1 MKKIVSTL
9 LILLYTTTVYSA
21 SIGTITE
28 QTAAP
33 GSIIRNKNTISGTKG
48 TGIEMLDAVNT
59 TKGKVG
65 ITFEDATRVEVNEN
79 SKLVIDDFVYDPK
92 KGSGKLAMK
101 FAEGTVRYASGAIAH
116 KDPNSVNINTPSA
129 TIAVRGTDF
138 TATVDEVGAST
149 IILLPSCPKGWAD
162 IDRDCKTGII
172 DVINNAGTVTLN
184 KPFQG
189 TRVENRNT
197 PPLKPTILNLN
208 LDTINNLLIVS
219 PPKEIAKQQQEQTT
233 EKNYANM
240 LQTDVLNSKDLLKDE
255 LAGRNEFGDNPLMED
270 LLSQNFLAN
279 IFSILEQQIKTQRE
293 TVLKSALVK
302 DKDSLL
308 PDYDPNT
315 GVKASV
321 GATDVTLCK
330 NDGSNNQ
337 CIKTPRS
344 QNSTIIQGQGPV
356 SIQNRVNSGGNTSI
370 TVIQK

>member
-1 MKKIVSTL
+1 MKIYWTLFLLFFSTQS
-9 LILLYTTTVYSA
+9 IA
-21 SIGTITE
+21 SVGNITE
-28 QTAAP
+28 QTALP
-33 GSIIRNKNTISGTKG
+33 GTITRSSTNFSGTKG
-48 TGIEMLDAVNT
+48 VSIEMNDQIQT
-59 TKGKVG
+59 TKGKLG
-65 ITFEDATRVEVNEN
+65 ITFSDSTKVEINES

-92 KGSGKLAMK
+92 KGTGKLAMK
-101 FAEGTVRYASGAIAH
+101 FAEGTVRYASGAIAS
-116 KDPNSVNINTPSA
+116 KNPNAVNINTPSA

-149 IILLPSCPKGWAD
+149 IILLPSCPNGWAD
-162 IDRDCKTGII
+162 IERDCKTGII
-172 DVINNAGTVTLN
+172 DVMNNAGTVTLN

-197 PPLKPTILNLN
+197 APLKPAILSLN
-208 LDTINNLLIVS
+208 LDTINNLLIVA
-219 PPKEIAKQQQEQTT
+219 PPKEIAKQQEDEKS
-233 EKNYANM
+233 EKNSASM
-240 LQTDVLNSKDLLKDE
+240 LNENLLDSKDFLKDE
-255 LAGRNEFGDNPLMED
+255 LKSRNEFGDNPLLED
-270 LLSQNFLAN
+270 LLGQNFLAN
-279 IFSILEQQIKTQRE
+279 IFDILEQQIKNERKTI
-293 TVLKSALVK
+293 LKSALAQ

-356 SIQNRVNSGGNTSI
+356 SIQNRVNSGGSTTI

>member
-1 MKKIVSTL
+1 MKKI
-9 LILLYTTTVYSA
+9 ILLMLLYSTSVYSA

-28 QTAAP
+28 QSAAP

-48 TGIEMLDAVNT
+48 TGIEMLDSVNT

-65 ITFEDATRVEVNEN
+65 ITFEDSTKVEVNEN

-189 TRVENRNT
+189 TKVENRNT

-240 LQTDVLNSKDLLKDE
+240 LQTDVLSVKDLLKDE
-255 LAGRNEFGDNPLMED
+255 LAGRNEFGDNPLMEN
-270 LLSQNFLAN
+270 LLSQNFLSN
-279 IFSILEQQIKTQRE
+279 IFNILEQQLKTQRE
-293 TVLKSALVK
+293 TVLKSALSK

-308 PDYDPNT
+308 PDYDVNT

-321 GATDVTLCK
+321 GAADVTLCR

-337 CIKTPRS
+337 CIKTPKS
-344 QNSTIIQGQGPV
+344 QNSTILQGQGPV
-356 SIQNRVNSGGNTSI
+356 NIQNRVNSGGNTSI

>member
-1 MKKIVSTL
+1 MKKIVL
-9 LILLYTTTVYSA
+9 LMLLYTTSVYPA
-21 SIGTITE
+21 AIGSITE

-33 GSIIRNKNTISGTKG
+33 GSIVRNKNTISGVKG
-48 TGIEMLDAVNT
+48 TGIEMQDAVNT
-59 TKGKVG
+59 AKGKVG
-65 ITFEDATRVEVNEN
+65 ITFEDATKVEVNEN

-92 KGSGKLAMK
+92 KGTGKLAMK
-101 FAEGTVRYASGAIAH
+101 FAEGTVRYASGAIAS
-116 KDPNSVNINTPSA
+116 KNPNAVNINTPSA

-162 IDRDCKTGII
+162 IERDCKTGII
-172 DVINNAGTVTLN
+172 DVMNNAGTVTLN
-184 KPFQG
+184 RPFQG

-197 PPLKPTILNLN
+197 APLKPAILSLN

-219 PPKEIAKQQQEQTT
+219 PPKEIKQAQEQYDN
-233 EKNYANM
+233 EAKNTASM
-240 LQTDVLNSKDLLKDE
+240 LNENLLDSKDFLKDE
-255 LAGRNEFGDNPLMED
+255 LKSRNEFGDNPLLED
-270 LLSQNFLAN
+270 LLGQNFLAN
-279 IFSILEQQIKTQRE
+279 IFDILEQQIKNERKTI
-293 TVLKSALVK
+293 LKSALAQ

>member
-1 MKKIVSTL
+1 MKKIVL
-9 LILLYTTTVYSA
+9 LMLLYTTAVYPA
-21 SIGTITE
+21 AIGSITE

-33 GSIIRNKNTISGTKG
+33 GSIVRNKNTIAGVKG
-48 TGIEMLDAVNT
+48 TGIEMQDAVNT
-59 TKGKVG
+59 AKGKVG
-65 ITFEDATRVEVNEN
+65 ITFEDATKVEVNEN

-92 KGSGKLAMK
+92 KGTGKLAMK
-101 FAEGTVRYASGAIAH
+101 FAEGTVRYASGAIAS
-116 KDPNSVNINTPSA
+116 KNPNAVNINTPSA

-162 IDRDCKTGII
+162 IERDCKTGII
-172 DVINNAGTVTLN
+172 DVMNNAGTVTLN
-184 KPFQG
+184 RPFQG

-197 PPLKPTILNLN
+197 APLKPTQLSLN
-208 LDTINNLLIVS
+208 LDTINNLLIVA
-219 PPKEIAKQQQEQTT
+219 PPKELTKQQEERS
-233 EKNYANM
+233 EKNSASM
-240 LQTDVLNSKDLLKDE
+240 LNENLLDVKDLLKDE
-255 LAGRNEFGDNPLMED
+255 LKDRNEFGDNPLMED
-270 LLSQNFLAN
+270 LLGQNFLAN
-279 IFSILEQQIKTQRE
+279 IFDILEQQLKTQRE

-337 CIKTPRS
+337 CIKTPRG

>member
-1 MKKIVSTL
+1 MKKIVL
-9 LILLYTTTVYSA
+9 LMLLYTTSVYPA
-21 SIGTITE
+21 AIGTITE

-33 GSIIRNKNTISGTKG
+33 GSIVRNKNTIPGTKG
-48 TGIEMLDAVNT
+48 TGIEMQDAVNT
-59 TKGKVG
+59 AKGKVG
-65 ITFEDATRVEVNEN
+65 ITFEDATKVEVNEN

-101 FAEGTVRYASGAIAH
+101 FAEGTVRYASGAIAS
-116 KDPNSVNINTPSA
+116 KNPNAVNINTPSA

-162 IDRDCKTGII
+162 VERDCKTGVI
-172 DVINNAGTVTLN
+172 DVMNSAGTVTLN
-184 KPFQG
+184 RPFQG

-197 PPLKPTILNLN
+197 APIKPVTLSLN

-219 PPKEIAKQQQEQTT
+219 PPKEIVNQQEK
-233 EKNYANM
+233 ERNDRNSAN
-240 LQTDVLNSKDLLKDE
+240 LLRTDVLDVKDMLKDE
-255 LAGRNEFGDNPLMED
+255 LKDRNEFGDNPLLED
-270 LLSQNFLAN
+270 LLAQNFLSN
-279 IFSILEQQIKTQRE
+279 IFDILEQQLKTQRE
-293 TVLKSALVK
+293 TVLKSALVR

-356 SIQNRVNSGGNTSI
+356 SIQNRVNSGGSTTI

>member
-1 MKKIVSTL
+1 MKKIIL
-9 LILLYTTTVYSA
+9 LMLLYTTSVYSA

-33 GSIIRNKNTISGTKG
+33 GSIVRNKNTISGTKG
-48 TGIEMLDAVNT
+48 TGIEMLDSVNT

-65 ITFEDATRVEVNEN
+65 ITFEDSTKVEVNEN

-92 KGSGKLAMK
+92 KGSGKLSMK

-138 TATVDEVGAST
+138 TATVDEVGSST

-189 TRVENRNT
+189 TKVENRNT

-240 LQTDVLNSKDLLKDE
+240 LQTDVLSSKDLLKDE
-255 LAGRNEFGDNPLMED
+255 LAGRNEFGDNPLMEN
-270 LLSQNFLAN
+270 LLSQNFLSN
-279 IFSILEQQIKTQRE
+279 IFNILEQQLKTQRE

-308 PDYDPNT
+308 PDYDVNT
-315 GVKASV
+315 GVKATV
-321 GATDVTLCK
+321 GAADVTLCR

-337 CIKTPRS
+337 CIKTPKS
-344 QNSTIIQGQGPV
+344 QNSTILQGQGPV